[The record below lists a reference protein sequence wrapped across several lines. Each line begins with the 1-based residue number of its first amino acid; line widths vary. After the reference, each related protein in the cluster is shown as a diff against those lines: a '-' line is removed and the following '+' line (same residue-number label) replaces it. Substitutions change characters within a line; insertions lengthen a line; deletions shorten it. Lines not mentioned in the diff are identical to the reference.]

1 MGTTVV
7 EPGPAP
13 ALPAVFP
20 RWRGIVANPLF
31 HILLFFPS
39 LNAFLFWLTYI
50 CLDLLLSSFLLFLS
64 FSSAKAKAVE
74 SDSPGFGPQP
84 HCYLQL
90 KYLKKNPLTC
100 SGLIFLSVKWAG
112 TLPGCY
118 VSAVSTHKTST
129 FVYWGPSCSQGL
141 ETSPA
146 HSRVS
151 IHICLLN

>member
-1 MGTTVV
+1 MGTPVV

-13 ALPAVFP
+13 ALPVVFP
-20 RWRGIVANPLF
+20 RWRGILANPLF

-50 CLDLLLSSFLLFLS
+50 CLDLLLSSFLLILS
-64 FSSAKAKAVE
+64 FSSAKAKALE
-74 SDSPGFGPQP
+74 SDTPGFGPQP

-100 SGLIFLSVKWAG
+100 SGLIFLSVKWAS
-112 TLPGCY
+112 TCY
-118 VSAVSTHKTST
+118 VGAVSTHRNFSVCLLWS
-129 FVYWGPSCSQGL
+129 FLRPQGL
-141 ETSPA
+141 ETNLA

-151 IHICLLN
+151 IHICLLK